1 MVENIDNALR
11 HVNAHYFTY
20 KLNLFFRHSLQIC
33 FWEILLVLRLWR
45 YVESKVWNEYN
56 VFFFGKKNGTPNLML
71 TRFIY
76 NCDYN
81 SLRNINIIL
90 LVKGDFDLKNIRMRD
105 HRINTVFFSWLTC
118 ILHHFILITILGIL
132 FKVLKKI

>member
-1 MVENIDNALR
+1 
-11 HVNAHYFTY
+11 
-20 KLNLFFRHSLQIC
+20 
-33 FWEILLVLRLWR
+33 
-45 YVESKVWNEYN
+45 
-56 VFFFGKKNGTPNLML
+56 ML

-105 HRINTVFFSWLTC
+105 HRINTVFF
-118 ILHHFILITILGIL
+118 HD
-132 FKVLKKI
+132 